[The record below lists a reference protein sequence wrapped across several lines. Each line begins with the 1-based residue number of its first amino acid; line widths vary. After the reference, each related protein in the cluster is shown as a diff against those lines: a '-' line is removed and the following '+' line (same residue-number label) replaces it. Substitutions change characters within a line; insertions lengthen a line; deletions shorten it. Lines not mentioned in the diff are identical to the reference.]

1 MEINNQT
8 AIEKLCFYLEM
19 LHEKRGQVKP
29 TLKNTLPRES
39 WSVLLFLITARMLH
53 GASTS

>member
-29 TLKNTLPRES
+29 TLKDTLPRES
-39 WSVLLFLITARMLH
+39 WSVLLFLITALMLH
-53 GASTS
+53 GATTS